1 MGRVVASVE
10 RLSLRETST
19 AQLRA
24 AIRSGRESVYR
35 VEWQAIALEGAR
47 SSEQAP
53 EQIVVSFRGA
63 GGSALDET
71 WAALQRIRA
80 WAKDDR
86 LAHTQ
91 LTLVTSGA
99 AAVESGA
106 ADLSRAP
113 LWGLVRSAA
122 AEVGDRKLQII
133 DVDETAE
140 SMEAL
145 QAAVDSGEAELAL
158 RRGQALVPRLVQI
171 EPLAAAESRVSFGNG
186 AVLVTGGTGALGGLV
201 ARHLIV
207 AHGVAELVLTSRRGA
222 AAPGAAELETQLREL
237 GAKVKIVAC
246 DMSDRAAV
254 NELLESTRLSAIVH
268 TAGVVDD
275 ALLDSLTRE
284 RVEAVFAAKV
294 GAAALL
300 DELTEG
306 MELSAFVLFS
316 SLAGVTGNVGQASY
330 AAANA
335 YLDALAAKRRRA
347 GKPGLSL
354 AWGPWAGVGMVGRLG
369 EEEQAQ
375 LRRQGFVALEPE
387 EGLRLF
393 DVALASE
400 SAAASLVV
408 AQFDLGAHDR
418 DRVAPTLRSLVRTRR
433 ATRGGDGLAAE
444 LAALAVDQ
452 RERHVLA
459 IVSAEAGAI
468 LRLEAVPRERPL
480 HELGLDSL
488 MAVELRNRLQKRS
501 GLRLSATVLFDYP
514 TVESLAK
521 MLIRELGS
529 RPSPGTSKQASTKVE
544 DDPIVVVSMACR
556 YPGGVSDPEQLW
568 SLLIEGRDAI
578 SEFPRDRGWALD
590 ELFDPDPANPG
601 TSVTREA
608 GFLHDAGSFDPG
620 FFGISPREALAI
632 DPQQRLL
639 LETSWE
645 ALERAG
651 IPADRLRGSKTGVFV
666 GIMYSDY
673 GSRLFGSPESL
684 EGYVGLGSAPSVA
697 SGRIAYS
704 LGLEGP
710 ALTVD
715 TACSSSLVS
724 LHLAAQAL
732 RNHECDLALAG
743 GATVMATP
751 TVFIEFSRQRGLA
764 PDGRCKAYSDRA
776 DGVGWSEGAGMLVL
790 ERLSDARAKG
800 HPVLA
805 TVRGSAI
812 NQDGRSQGMTAPN
825 GPSQQRMLEAALASA
840 GLVADEIDLLEGHGT
855 GTRLGDPIEIG
866 ALEAVFGERSRPLW
880 LGSIKSNIGHTQA
893 AAGVASV
900 IKVVLALQHRVLP
913 RSLYTERRSSNVEW
927 SGGIELLAS
936 NRAWDSD
943 GRPRRAGVSSFGISG
958 TNAHVIL
965 EEVVPAATD
974 PPRERTRPPAHLP
987 LLISGTSDA
996 AARAQL
1002 ERMAALE
1009 LPVLDVAYTLA
1020 TRRTPFARRALLAV
1034 DKLASSVDEV
1044 FECVGPSSRGSARA
1058 AVHRSRLGA
1067 RRDGP
1072 LAARELPRVS
1082 ICFRYDLRPIQAMA
1096 RS

>member
-1 MGRVVASVE
+1 MA
-10 RLSLRETST
+10 
-19 AQLRA
+19 
-24 AIRSGRESVYR
+24 
-35 VEWQAIALEGAR
+35 WQAIALEGAR

-133 DVDETAE
+133 DVDETPE

-145 QAAVDSGEAELAL
+145 QAAVDSGEPELAL

-171 EPLAAAESRVSFGNG
+171 ESVAAEPRVSFGSG

-207 AHGVAELVLTSRRGA
+207 AHGVEEVMLTSRRGA
-222 AAPGAAELETQLREL
+222 DAPGAAELERQLREL

-254 NELLESTRLSAIVH
+254 NELLASTRLTAIVH

-294 GAAALL
+294 EAAALL

-354 AWGPWAGVGMVGRLG
+354 AWGPWAGVGMAGRLG
-369 EEEQAQ
+369 DAEQAQ

-400 SAAASLVV
+400 SVAASLVV
-408 AQFDLGAHDR
+408 AQFDLDGHDR
-418 DRVAPTLRSLVRTRR
+418 DAVAPTLRSLVRTRR
-433 ATRGGDGLAAE
+433 ATRGGDGLASE
-444 LAALAVDQ
+444 LAAISADQ
-452 RERHVLA
+452 REQHVLA
-459 IVSAEAGAI
+459 VVGSEAAAI
-468 LRLEAVPRERPL
+468 LRLDAVSRERPL

-501 GLRLSATVLFDYP
+501 GLRFAATLLFDYP
-514 TVESLAK
+514 TVDSLAK
-521 MLIRELGS
+521 MLMRELAGRRHS
-529 RPSPGTSKQASTKVE
+529 MASKQRVSTRVE
-544 DDPIVVVSMACR
+544 DDPIVIVSMACR
-556 YPGGVSDPEQLW
+556 YPGGVENPEQLW
-568 SLLIEGRDAI
+568 SLLVEGRDAI
-578 SEFPRDRGWALD
+578 SEFPRNRGWALD

-608 GFLHDAGSFDPG
+608 GFLHDAGAFDPG

-651 IPADRLRGSKTGVFV
+651 IPVDRLRGFEDGRVRRDHVQRLRQPLVRLAGVARGLRRDRQRALGRV
-666 GIMYSDY
+666 GTHRVFPR
-673 GSRLFGSPESL
+673 SRRPC
-684 EGYVGLGSAPSVA
+684 AD
-697 SGRIAYS
+697 GRHGVQ
-704 LGLEGP
+704 L
-710 ALTVD
+710 
-715 TACSSSLVS
+715 
-724 LHLAAQAL
+724 
-732 RNHECDLALAG
+732 LAG
-743 GATVMATP
+743 G
-751 TVFIEFSRQRGLA
+751 
-764 PDGRCKAYSDRA
+764 
-776 DGVGWSEGAGMLVL
+776 
-790 ERLSDARAKG
+790 
-800 HPVLA
+800 
-805 TVRGSAI
+805 
-812 NQDGRSQGMTAPN
+812 
-825 GPSQQRMLEAALASA
+825 
-840 GLVADEIDLLEGHGT
+840 VA
-855 GTRLGDPIEIG
+855 
-866 ALEAVFGERSRPLW
+866 
-880 LGSIKSNIGHTQA
+880 
-893 AAGVASV
+893 
-900 IKVVLALQHRVLP
+900 
-913 RSLYTERRSSNVEW
+913 
-927 SGGIELLAS
+927 
-936 NRAWDSD
+936 
-943 GRPRRAGVSSFGISG
+943 PRR
-958 TNAHVIL
+958 
-965 EEVVPAATD
+965 
-974 PPRERTRPPAHLP
+974 
-987 LLISGTSDA
+987 TSV
-996 AARAQL
+996 AQ
-1002 ERMAALE
+1002 
-1009 LPVLDVAYTLA
+1009 P
-1020 TRRTPFARRALLAV
+1020 
-1034 DKLASSVDEV
+1034 
-1044 FECVGPSSRGSARA
+1044 
-1058 AVHRSRLGA
+1058 
-1067 RRDGP
+1067 
-1072 LAARELPRVS
+1072 
-1082 ICFRYDLRPIQAMA
+1082 
-1096 RS
+1096 